1 MATGRLGAQD
11 LAATTNTTLYQNTSG
26 TYATVTVNLCNRN
39 ATGVTVR
46 VALSTTSTPAASDW
60 LEYDTAISGNGVAQI
75 TGVVVGNTQFVV
87 VYSSNTLV
95 SAVAFGFEG

>member
-26 TYATVTVNLCNRN
+26 TYATVTINLCNRN
-39 ATGVTVR
+39 ATSVTVR
-46 VALSTTSTPAASDW
+46 IALSTSATPNAADW
-60 LEYDTAISGNGVAQI
+60 LEYDTAISGNGVAQL
-75 TGVVVGNTQFVV
+75 TGVVVGNTQYVI
-87 VYSSNTLV
+87 VYSSSTLV